1 MWNGIIDYDTQAWSE
16 KVANDA
22 KQQALSERIDQH
34 KVRFQLQRFKEEV
47 EEANRYFMELNKSLQ
62 MQRFKEEVE
71 DYSMKL
77 KE

>member
-47 EEANRYFMELNKSLQ
+47 EEANRYFIELK
-62 MQRFKEEVE
+62 K
-71 DYSMKL
+71 
-77 KE
+77 